1 LQPPRVETMEL
12 SIIVCTFN
20 RCRLLEGNLTALS
33 RQQVAPGIDWEVLV
47 IDNNCTDDT
56 AKVVTGMAARFPAPL
71 RRIEEAKQGLS
82 NARNR
87 GIAEARGRYLLFT
100 DDDTRPEPE
109 WAQAVR
115 DTFQSSSCAAVGGKV
130 ELLWPDE
137 RPHWLAD
144 ELLSTLAG
152 VDYGECEIDLSLE
165 QPPLGANMA
174 FRREVFEKIGGFNPE
189 LGRIGAKLLGGEET
203 DLFKRLAESG
213 CSGKYQPKAV
223 VNHVLE
229 PERLRKAYFRKVYF
243 HGGQSRGLLFSPGP
257 GRRFIGVPLF
267 SVRQLLQKGLAYLSA
282 AISDEPSES
291 FVKELHAWWLLGFM
305 AGCSQ
310 NRQRPHA

>member
-1 LQPPRVETMEL
+1 
-12 SIIVCTFN
+12 
-20 RCRLLEGNLTALS
+20 
-33 RQQVAPGIDWEVLV
+33 
-47 IDNNCTDDT
+47 
-56 AKVVTGMAARFPAPL
+56 
-71 RRIEEAKQGLS
+71 
-82 NARNR
+82 
-87 GIAEARGRYLLFT
+87 
-100 DDDTRPEPE
+100 
-109 WAQAVR
+109 
-115 DTFQSSSCAAVGGKV
+115 
-130 ELLWPDE
+130 
-137 RPHWLAD
+137 
-144 ELLSTLAG
+144 
-152 VDYGECEIDLSLE
+152 VDYCECEIDLSLE